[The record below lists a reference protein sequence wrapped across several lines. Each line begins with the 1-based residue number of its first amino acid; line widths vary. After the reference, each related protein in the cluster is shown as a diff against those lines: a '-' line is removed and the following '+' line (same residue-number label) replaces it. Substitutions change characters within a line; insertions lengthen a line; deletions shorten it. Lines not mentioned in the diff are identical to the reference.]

1 MKEKKYATRDLY
13 ILHVSELIY
22 LVPDGEICYSPDT
35 MYEREYYTV
44 AERKKENK
52 YRDVFEFKTYK
63 KEGIV
68 GLGTIR
74 EIKEPISIDELTG
87 FMIPSMTKK
96 DALISL
102 KNYLITLNP
111 ENDIEISVPKKY
123 TKNMDLNLRPQLNK

>member
-123 TKNMDLNLRPQLNK
+123 TKNMDLNLRSQLNK